1 MGYEKY
7 FSLMSLDLLFKNNVN
22 YEISKANKDNSE
34 PSTPMRFNLKKPK
47 NFMESVDPQ
56 NKVQYEVEWDD
67 LIRLHFLCTSRKV
80 ATILE
85 FGVGWST
92 LIFDSALSI
101 NKLLHGDFIRTNI
114 RRAHLFQCYSV
125 DDSRKWIKNAKA
137 KYKTENIKY
146 HYSKNLMSTFNDRI
160 CTLYKKLPN
169 ICPDLIYLDGP
180 SQFQVKKQ
188 IRGISTR
195 SIDRLPMAADILG
208 IEHFLIPGTLIVVD
222 GRTANARFL
231 KSNLQRDWNY
241 LYRKDFDQHFFELI
255 EGPLGRLNE
264 IQIKHNLGQEGN
276 Y

>member
-1 MGYEKY
+1 MGYENY
-7 FSLMSLDLLFKNNVN
+7 FSLMSLDLLFQNNVN
-22 YEISKANKDNSE
+22 HALCKANKNNTE
-34 PSTPMRFNLKKPK
+34 QSTSMRFNLKRAK
-47 NFMESVDPQ
+47 NLMESVDPR

-92 LIFDSALSI
+92 LFFDNALSI
-101 NKLLHGDFIRTNI
+101 NKSLHGDFIRTNI
-114 RRAHLFQCYSV
+114 RKANLFQCYSV

-137 KYKTENIKY
+137 KYKTENVKY

-160 CTLYKKLPN
+160 CTLYKSIPN
-169 ICPDLIYLDGP
+169 ISPDLIYLDGP
-180 SQFQVKKQ
+180 SQFSVKKQ

-241 LYRKDFDQHFFELI
+241 LWRKDFDQHFFELV
-255 EGPLGRLNE
+255 ESPLGRLNE
-264 IQIKHNLGQEGN
+264 IQIKFNLSKKRN